1 MGANCVERR
10 GRAREAPGR
19 GGRGDKRRG
28 EEEEEERRGGEE
40 EREAEERKR
49 GRDWREETKPRAR
62 PRRDPSRGMPDLWLR
77 FPSTDHPC

>member
-1 MGANCVERR
+1 MGAICVERR

-28 EEEEEERRGGEE
+28 EEEERRGGEE